1 MTDLF
6 QWIKQQVATDLHVG
20 LSNLRILSR
29 PSTGDAKPSV
39 YVGDEIEF
47 DIVIKNDNAFP
58 LTGLEVNVHQ
68 VEAVEFEES
77 PVVRHIAELTSGEE
91 VNAATVKG
99 IVRTDPDDAKSA
111 WRTLDYVCRVT
122 VTGKID
128 LPPIRFHDEE
138 FEVTHIKDA

>member
-6 QWIKQQVATDLHVG
+6 QRIKQQVAADLHIG
-20 LSNLRILSR
+20 LANLRILSR
-29 PSTGDAKPSV
+29 ASTKDAEPAV
-39 YVGDEIEF
+39 LVGDEIEF
-47 DIVIKNDNAFP
+47 DIVVKNDNAFP
-58 LTGLEVNVHQ
+58 LTELEVHVHQ

-77 PVVRHIAELTSGEE
+77 PVMAHIATLTSGEE
-91 VNAATVKG
+91 LRAATVKG
-99 IVRTDPDDAKSA
+99 TVRSNPDDAKSA

-128 LPPIRFHDEE
+128 LPPINFHDEE